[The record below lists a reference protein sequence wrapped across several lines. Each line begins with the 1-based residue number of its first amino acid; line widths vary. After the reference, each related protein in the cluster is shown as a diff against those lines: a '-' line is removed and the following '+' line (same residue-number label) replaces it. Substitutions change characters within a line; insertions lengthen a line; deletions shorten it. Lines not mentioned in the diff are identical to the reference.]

1 MKTMRAIKEL
11 QKAAQEK
18 IVLKNGKTIFS
29 DRAIRAQW
37 ALYNEGYSSIPHK
50 MQDTSRLS
58 DEK

>member
-1 MKTMRAIKEL
+1 MHTMRTYEEL

-18 IVLKNGKTIFS
+18 VVLKNGKTVFS

-37 ALYNEGYSSIPHK
+37 ALYEEGYSSIPHK